1 MGGNVNLGDIDLF
14 GGFVLSSGIPVKYK
28 EAALVVGFLLLLK
41 EGEI

>member
-28 EAALVVGFLLLLK
+28 EAALVVGFLAAF
-41 EGEI
+41 EGG